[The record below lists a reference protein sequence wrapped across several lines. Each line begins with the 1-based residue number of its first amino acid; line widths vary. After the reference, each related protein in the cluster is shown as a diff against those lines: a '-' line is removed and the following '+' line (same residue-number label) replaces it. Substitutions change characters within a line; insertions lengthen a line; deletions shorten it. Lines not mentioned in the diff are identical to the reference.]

1 MSLFLSLV
9 LSSIP
14 FAPSP
19 PPPSP
24 PSPPWVQI
32 GGPAKAAGKS
42 EEVIYPIRQD
52 WEGRSADRF
61 SHLLTFN
68 PSSHVYK
75 TMCIRKDWEGRSAA
89 ASDRF
94 SHLLNPSSQGYSIP
108 FCPFKGCIY
117 VHDDNALLLSPLN
130 VRSNRGLE
138 QNPKNHCFG
147 VF

>member
-1 MSLFLSLV
+1 MRLASLLSLV

-19 PPPSP
+19 PP

-75 TMCIRKDWEGRSAA
+75 TMCIRKVWEGRSAA
-89 ASDRF
+89 ASEQF
-94 SHLLNPSSQGYSIP
+94 SHLLNPSSQGYS
-108 FCPFKGCIY
+108 KGCMY